1 MDLDEQPVDDHMDYV
16 SDSNSESSQSDYELN
31 SGDESED
38 QEDQEDVTDDTVPNI
53 KQNTTSLDR

>member
-1 MDLDEQPVDDHMDYV
+1 MELYKQPVDDHMDYV

-38 QEDQEDVTDDTVPNI
+38 EDLDNDIKVTDDQFLT
-53 KQNTTSLDR
+53 